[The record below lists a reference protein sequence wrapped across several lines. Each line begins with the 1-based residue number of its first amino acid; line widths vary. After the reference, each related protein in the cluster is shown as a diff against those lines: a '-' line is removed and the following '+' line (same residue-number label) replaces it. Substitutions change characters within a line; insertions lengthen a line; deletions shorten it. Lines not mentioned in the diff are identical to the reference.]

1 MSAWHA
7 QRGGSDILDDPLA
20 IPKGPSETLA
30 PLEHIRHETLRRV
43 KHFLSAP
50 KLRVY
55 RDLKGMCERVSESY
69 RDRVVLELL
78 QNAHDAHPSD
88 SPDGRI
94 HIALHPGEGPHGT
107 LYVANDGNGFT
118 QANFDALCSPTLT
131 TKSVNEAIGNKGVGF
146 LSVFQVSYHPEVYS
160 RRSAASRTFDGFS
173 FAFAAD
179 EMLYA
184 FLDGVGLRDE
194 AGQIIASMPRLYLA
208 CPIPFFPATVEQL
221 AAERFA
227 TVIRSPLKSNDAL
240 AAVQRQL
247 ELLSAEAP
255 PVQLFLPRIKV
266 LRISADPS
274 KAAIVLERNCKVLKQ
289 WDGTRLLKAHCGT
302 RSFIVAEK
310 TIPHSTMLEVIRRDI
325 AVEALPAAWEEWT
338 GDAVVS
344 VAVAKSGDPLEP
356 RLYNFLPMGEAAEAP
371 FAGYLDAPFFAT
383 LDRLRV
389 QEGVE
394 VNKFLWES
402 AGNWPWTLRHAREL
416 ACRAVRRDRWCLISY
431 CGAKT
436 TVRCANVCSSQL
448 SRSSQRY
455 ESPVLARN
463 GERLDRRGS
472 GREMPSFL
480 LTLSPATRAF
490 PSWTRNLT
498 SSACVPCAASSRERA
513 CSTARQRNGQ
523 K

>member
-1 MSAWHA
+1 MK
-7 QRGGSDILDDPLA
+7 SD
-20 IPKGPSETLA
+20 
-30 PLEHIRHETLRRV
+30 
-43 KHFLSAP
+43 F
-50 KLRVY
+50 
-55 RDLKGMCERVSESY
+55 
-69 RDRVVLELL
+69 
-78 QNAHDAHPSD
+78 
-88 SPDGRI
+88 
-94 HIALHPGEGPHGT
+94 
-107 LYVANDGNGFT
+107 
-118 QANFDALCSPTLT
+118 
-131 TKSVNEAIGNKGVGF
+131 
-146 LSVFQVSYHPEVYS
+146 
-160 RRSAASRTFDGFS
+160 
-173 FAFAAD
+173 
-179 EMLYA
+179 
-184 FLDGVGLRDE
+184 RDE

-455 ESPVLARN
+455 EFPGISKEWGTLGQARIWQGDAFLSPHLVARYAGFPIVDPELDLKRMRSLRSFVEGTGLLNCPATERAEIVEHVAKGLPRAPCDINQWNQFYRSLAELFRNDASVLAGRRLLLTAGDERPRRHHPRRLASWPRN
-463 GERLDRRGS
+463 QDAAASLAYRVPRIPPGTCAPSARRRCAPQRRPGGVWGQRRQHGASSPLSASSSRLKQTKT
-472 GREMPSFL
+472 MPS
-480 LTLSPATRAF
+480 
-490 PSWTRNLT
+490 
-498 SSACVPCAASSRERA
+498 AC
-513 CSTARQRNGQ
+513 
-523 K
+523 